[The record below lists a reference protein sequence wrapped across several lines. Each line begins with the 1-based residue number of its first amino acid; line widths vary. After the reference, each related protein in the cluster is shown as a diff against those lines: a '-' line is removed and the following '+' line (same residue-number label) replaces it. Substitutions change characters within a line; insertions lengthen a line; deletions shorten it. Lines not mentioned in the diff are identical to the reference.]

1 VEFEELCNSAGE
13 RARLFVSSA
22 IAEHF
27 QDSIARVVERRR
39 NMLERH
45 AAHEGIEHIG
55 SILEVRERFGRKRF
69 YGPDGSIG
77 GL

>member
-1 VEFEELCNSAGE
+1 MEFEELRNSAGE

-27 QDSIARVVERRR
+27 QDSIARVVEGGRYG
-39 NMLERH
+39 LEGH
-45 AAHEGIEHIG
+45 AADDGIEHVG
-55 SILEVRERFGRKRF
+55 SILEVRKRFGRKRF
-69 YGPDGSIG
+69 YGPDGSIS